1 MFLRNFKIIRQE
13 KLISLDKITKET
25 SIDFNKLLK
34 IEELKEEASQEEL
47 DKIAMCLDSNEFELT
62 KKSFRHLSQGNLF
75 SIIFA
80 VLGLILI
87 SFNVAYRGQSSE
99 IFLVLNIV
107 FSIAGIVL
115 FFLYRNYKLS
125 ILFLVFGLLML
136 VPLPLNIFILSH
148 N

>member
-1 MFLRNFKIIRQE
+1 MFLRNFKIIREE
-13 KLISLDKITKET
+13 KIISLDKIAKET
-25 SIDFNKLLK
+25 SIDFKKLLK
-34 IEELKEEASQEEL
+34 IEELKEEANQEEL

-62 KKSFRHLSQGNLF
+62 EKSFRHLSQGNLF
-75 SIIFA
+75 SIIFGI
-80 VLGLILI
+80 LGLILI
-87 SFNVAYRGQSSE
+87 SFNVAYPGQSSE

-107 FSIAGIVL
+107 FSVSGIVL

>member
-1 MFLRNFKIIRQE
+1 MFLRNFKIIREE
-13 KLISLDKITKET
+13 KLISLDKIAKET

-34 IEELKEEASQEEL
+34 IEELKEEANQEEL
-47 DKIAMCLDSNEFELT
+47 DKIAMCLDSNEYELT
-62 KKSFRHLSQGNLF
+62 EKSFRHLSQGNLF
-75 SIIFA
+75 SIIFGI
-80 VLGLILI
+80 LGLILI

-136 VPLPLNIFILSH
+136 VPLPLNIFVLSH